1 MCSMWLLTR
10 GKEKHILIPISLV
23 LTVPGTRNLFQS
35 IFFLAGWI
43 NPKLK
48 LGLHLDF
55 ESPEPIY
62 LLLSQLELY
71 FLLLTT
77 IRFLTDKREIRV

>member
-10 GKEKHILIPISLV
+10 DKEKHMLTPISLV
-23 LTVPGTRNLFQS
+23 LTGLETRNLFQS
-35 IFFLAGWI
+35 IFFLADWI
-43 NPKLK
+43 NLNLK
-48 LGLHLDF
+48 PDLHLDF
-55 ESPEPIY
+55 ESTEPIY

-71 FLLLTT
+71 FLLFTT